1 MHIRLGTRQ
10 SPLALWQATHI
21 SALLHAAGHDVE
33 IVKIVTTGDV
43 STLPLG
49 TGGGV
54 GLFTKEIQRALLDN
68 RCDLAVHSLKDLP
81 TEPIP
86 GLQLAAIPERERASD
101 CFVSKSWASL
111 SELPENSRVGT
122 GSPRRRAQL
131 LRLRPDIEVIEI
143 RGNVDTRLKKLEAGD
158 YDAIVLAYAGLHR
171 LGLLDHVTTEFSFE
185 EMLPAVGQAAL
196 GLETRSDDSETAAAV
211 AVVNHLPTQ
220 LCVSLERAI
229 LRTMQAGCLA
239 PLAVHAAFDGDK
251 LRASCRVFST
261 DFSEMI
267 EQQWAWPAETASA
280 VNQAVKLGESA
291 ASDLCELG
299 ADELIHPN

>member
-10 SPLALWQATHI
+10 SPLAMWQATHI
-21 SALLHAAGHDVE
+21 SSLLQAAGHDVE

-49 TGGGV
+49 SGGGV

-86 GLQLAAIPERERASD
+86 GLQLAAVPERERASD
-101 CFVSKSWASL
+101 CFVSKRWAGL
-111 SELPENSRVGT
+111 AELPENSRVGT

-131 LRLRPDIEVIEI
+131 LRLRPDLEVSEI

-171 LGLLDHVTTEFSFE
+171 LGLLEHVTSEFTFE

-196 GLETRSDDSETAAAV
+196 GLETRSDDSATAAAV

-251 LRASCRVFST
+251 LRASCRVFSA

-267 EQQWAWPAETASA
+267 EQQWVWRTESVSA
-280 VNQAVKLGESA
+280 VDQATKLGESA